1 MLRINRETD
10 YATGILGLMAEDTE
24 RRYSASWLAGR
35 RCLPV
40 PVVSKI
46 LKQLAKGG
54 ILESHR
60 GAKGGYSLA
69 RRAEEISIAAV
80 IRAMEGPIALT
91 DCIDGG
97 DTACQYSTNCSV
109 SSNWTRI
116 NRLFEN
122 ALQSV
127 SLRDMIGP
135 MDEPVLAPF
144 ERLTERAKPSGV
156 N

>member
-10 YATGILGLMAEDTE
+10 YATGILGLMAEESD

-46 LKQLAKGG
+46 LKQLARAG

-69 RRAEEISIAAV
+69 RPAEDISIAAV
-80 IRAMEGPIALT
+80 IQAMEGPIALT

-109 SSNWTRI
+109 SSNWSRI
-116 NRLFEN
+116 NRLFED

-135 MDEPVLAPF
+135 AAGSSTVAF
-144 ERLTERAKPSGV
+144 ERLAERAKPSGV